1 MTGDNTLITSHG
13 INRRDFMKLCAALA
27 ATMGLSSKAAAEMA
41 ESVSNP
47 QRPPVIWIGA
57 QECTGCT
64 ESLLRATHPTV
75 ENLVLE
81 TISLEYHEVLSAAFS
96 VTRSKKTNITLWRS
110 IKGNMFWWWM
120 VLSH

>member
-1 MTGDNTLITSHG
+1 MTGDNTLIHSHG

-41 ESVSNP
+41 ESVTNP

-64 ESLLRATHPTV
+64 ESLLRANASNGRKPRTGD
-75 ENLVLE
+75 
-81 TISLEYHEVLSAAFS
+81 YLSGVSRSAFRRL
-96 VTRSKKTNITLWRS
+96 RSSGRREQT
-110 IKGNMFWWWM
+110 
-120 VLSH
+120 

>member
-47 QRPPVIWIGA
+47 
-57 QECTGCT
+57 
-64 ESLLRATHPTV
+64 
-75 ENLVLE
+75 
-81 TISLEYHEVLSAAFS
+81 
-96 VTRSKKTNITLWRS
+96 
-110 IKGNMFWWWM
+110 
-120 VLSH
+120 